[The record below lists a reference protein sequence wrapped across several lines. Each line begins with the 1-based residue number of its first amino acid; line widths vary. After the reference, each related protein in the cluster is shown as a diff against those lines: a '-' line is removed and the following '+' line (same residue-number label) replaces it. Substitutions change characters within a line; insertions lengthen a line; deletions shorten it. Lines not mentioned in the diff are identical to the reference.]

1 MKIGIT
7 GAEGTIGSV
16 LRKGLSNKYKISSF
30 TLKNQDFES
39 IQMDLSNNNEIQ
51 GKFEGLDAL
60 IHLAADPRPEASW
73 ESVKKN
79 NIEATFNVYNEVKKA
94 GVKKII
100 FASTNHTQHGDT
112 LLTTPETLD
121 LQKSKILSLENN
133 TNPDSLYAV
142 SKLFG
147 EDLGKYF
154 SEQYKIKFIGLR
166 IGWIVKGDDPTV
178 MCGTPSE
185 DYLRSM
191 YLSHRDCIQVFE
203 RALESSSNYLIAYAI
218 SNNSRKVFDLKE
230 TSRTLNFNPEDNS
243 ENYFMNMK

>member
-1 MKIGIT
+1 MIIGIT

-16 LRKGLSNKYKISSF
+16 LRKGLSNKYKIISF
-30 TLKNQDFES
+30 TLQTQDFES
-39 IQMDLSNNNEIQ
+39 VQMDLSNNNEIK

-79 NIEATFNVYNEVKKA
+79 NLEATYNVYNEVKNA

-100 FASTNHTQHGDT
+100 FASTNHTQHGDI

-121 LQKSKILSLENN
+121 LKKNKILSLENN

-154 SEQYKIKFIGLR
+154 SEQHKIKFIGLR
-166 IGWIVKGDDPTV
+166 IGWIVKGDDPTI

-191 YLSHRDCIQVFE
+191 YLSHRDCIQAFE
-203 RALESSSNYLIAYAI
+203 RALESSSALSKAWIQ
-218 SNNSRKVFDLKE
+218 SR
-230 TSRTLNFNPEDNS
+230 
-243 ENYFMNMK
+243 

>member
-94 GVKKII
+94 GVIKII

-121 LQKSKILSLENN
+121 LQKKSKILSLENN

-154 SEQYKIKFIGLR
+154 SERYNR
-166 IGWIVKGDDPTV
+166 TV
-178 MCGTPSE
+178 DLPVQ
-185 DYLRSM
+185 DV
-191 YLSHRDCIQVFE
+191 DF
-203 RALESSSNYLIAYAI
+203 LESIVQRENII
-218 SNNSRKVFDLKE
+218 EKE
-230 TSRTLNFNPEDNS
+230 E
-243 ENYFMNMK
+243 

>member
-16 LRKGLSNKYKISSF
+16 LRKGLSNKYKIISF
-30 TLKNQDFES
+30 TLQTQDFES
-39 IQMDLSNNNEIQ
+39 VQMDLSNNNEIK

-79 NIEATFNVYNEVKKA
+79 NLEATYNVYNEVKNA

-121 LQKSKILSLENN
+121 LKKNKILSLENN

-154 SEQYKIKFIGLR
+154 SEQHKIKFIGLR
-166 IGWIVKGDDPTV
+166 IGWIVKGDDPTI

-191 YLSHRDCIQVFE
+191 YLSHRDCIQAFE
-203 RALESSSNYLIAYAI
+203 RALESSRDFLIAYVI
-218 SNNSRKVFDLKE
+218 SNNSTKVFDLKE
-230 TSRTLNFNPEDNS
+230 TSRTLNFYPEDDS
-243 ENYFMNMK
+243 ENYFMNVK

>member
-16 LRKGLSNKYKISSF
+16 LRKGLSNKYKINSF
-30 TLKNQDFES
+30 TLKTQDFES
-39 IQMDLSNNNEIQ
+39 IQMDLSNNNEIK
-51 GKFEGLDAL
+51 GKFEDLDVL

-79 NIEATFNVYNEVKKA
+79 NIEATFNVYNEVKNA
-94 GVKKII
+94 GVRKII

-121 LQKSKILSLENN
+121 LQKTKILSLENN

-147 EDLGKYF
+147 EDLGKYY
-154 SEQYKIKFIGLR
+154 SEKYNISFIGLR
-166 IGWIVKGDDPTV
+166 IGWIVKEDDPTV
-178 MCGTPSE
+178 KCGTSSE

-191 YLSHRDCIQVFE
+191 YLSHRDCMQVFE
-203 RALESSSNYLIAYAI
+203 KALETNLNYVIAYAI
-218 SNNSRKVFDLKE
+218 SNNSKKVFDIKE
-230 TSRTLNFNPEDNS
+230 TSEKLNFYPEDNS
-243 ENYFMNMK
+243 EIYFR

>member
-16 LRKGLSNKYKISSF
+16 LRKGLSNKYKIISF
-30 TLKNQDFES
+30 TLQTQDFES
-39 IQMDLSNNNEIQ
+39 VQMDLSNNNEIK

-79 NIEATFNVYNEVKKA
+79 NLEATYNVYNEVKNA

-112 LLTTPETLD
+112 LLSTPETLD
-121 LQKSKILSLENN
+121 LKKNKILSLENN

-154 SEQYKIKFIGLR
+154 SEQHKIKFIGLR
-166 IGWIVKGDDPTV
+166 IGWIVKGDDPTI

-191 YLSHRDCIQVFE
+191 YLSHRDCIQAFE
-203 RALESSSNYLIAYAI
+203 KALESSRDFLIAYAI
-218 SNNSRKVFDLKE
+218 SNNSTKVFDLKE
-230 TSRTLNFNPEDNS
+230 TSRTLNFYPEDDS
-243 ENYFMNMK
+243 ENYFMNVK

>member
-16 LRKGLSNKYKISSF
+16 LRKGLSNKYKIISF
-30 TLKNQDFES
+30 TLQTQDFES
-39 IQMDLSNNNEIQ
+39 VQIDLSNNNEIK

-79 NIEATFNVYNEVKKA
+79 NIEATFNVYNEVKNA

-121 LQKSKILSLENN
+121 LKKNKILSLENN

-154 SEQYKIKFIGLR
+154 SEQHKIKFIGLR
-166 IGWIVKGDDPTV
+166 IGWIVKGDDPTI

-191 YLSHRDCIQVFE
+191 YLSHRDCIQAFE
-203 RALESSSNYLIAYAI
+203 RALESSRDFLIAYAI
-218 SNNSRKVFDLKE
+218 SNNSTKVFDLKE
-230 TSRTLNFNPEDNS
+230 TSRTLNFYPEDDS
-243 ENYFMNMK
+243 ENYFMNVK

>member
-16 LRKGLSNKYKISSF
+16 LRKGLSNKNNISSF
-30 TLKNQDFES
+30 TLKKQEFES
-39 IQMDLSNNNEIQ
+39 TQIDLSNNNEII

-79 NIEATFNVYNEVKKA
+79 NIEATFNVFNEGMKA
-94 GVKKII
+94 GVKKIV

-112 LLTTPETLD
+112 LLTTPETID
-121 LQKSKILSLENN
+121 PKKNKILSLGNN

-147 EDLGKYF
+147 EDLGKYY
-154 SEQYKIKFIGLR
+154 SEKYNISFIGLR
-166 IGWIVKGDDPTV
+166 IGWIVKEDDPTV
-178 MCGTPSE
+178 KCGTPSE

-203 RALESSSNYLIAYAI
+203 KALETNLNYVIAYAI
-218 SNNSRKVFDLKE
+218 SNNSKKVFDIEE
-230 TSRTLNFNPEDNS
+230 TSEKLNFYPEDNS
-243 ENYFMNMK
+243 EIYFR

>member
-16 LRKGLSNKYKISSF
+16 LRKGLSNKYKIISF
-30 TLKNQDFES
+30 TLQTQDFES
-39 IQMDLSNNNEIQ
+39 VQMDLSNNNEIK

-79 NIEATFNVYNEVKKA
+79 NIEATFNVYNEVKNA

-112 LLTTPETLD
+112 LLSTPETLD
-121 LQKSKILSLENN
+121 LKKNKILSLENN

-154 SEQYKIKFIGLR
+154 SEQHKIKFIGLR
-166 IGWIVKGDDPTV
+166 IGWIVKGDDPTI

-191 YLSHRDCIQVFE
+191 YLSHRDCIQAFE
-203 RALESSSNYLIAYAI
+203 RALESSRDFLIAYAI
-218 SNNSRKVFDLKE
+218 SNKSTKVFDLKE
-230 TSRTLNFNPEDNS
+230 TSRTLNFYPEDDS
-243 ENYFMNMK
+243 ENYFMNVN